1 MLKLARFVKH
11 LWSFVEL
18 FCLNFVMF
26 SLQVFFFSWCM
37 VNIFPEL
44 NNSEGS
50 FSTAFFFNHGRHGN
64 LHFPSQSIL
73 VPAYAYCH
81 LQDAE
86 ASQLRNNKPKAVVH
100 SSAVLFYRN
109 ADDLPHITLEAHLC
123 RGDQCEMEYP
133 ICIRDSLL
141 SLVLIR

>member
-26 SLQVFFFSWCM
+26 SLQVFFFFFSWCM

-50 FSTAFFFNHGRHGN
+50 FSTAFFLIMEDMETCIFCRR
-64 LHFPSQSIL
+64 
-73 VPAYAYCH
+73 VYWY
-81 LQDAE
+81 
-86 ASQLRNNKPKAVVH
+86 LRMLTATCKMQKHHN
-100 SSAVLFYRN
+100 
-109 ADDLPHITLEAHLC
+109 
-123 RGDQCEMEYP
+123 
-133 ICIRDSLL
+133 
-141 SLVLIR
+141 